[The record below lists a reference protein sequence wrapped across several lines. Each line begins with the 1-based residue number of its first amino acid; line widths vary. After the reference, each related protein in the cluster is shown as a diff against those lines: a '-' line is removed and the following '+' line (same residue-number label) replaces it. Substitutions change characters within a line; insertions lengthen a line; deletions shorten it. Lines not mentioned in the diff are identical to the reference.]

1 MRLAVLDYSPID
13 EGHTAVDALAA
24 STRLAKEAEAL
35 GYSRYWVSEHHGIP
49 GFAGVSPEVVM
60 AHLAANTSS
69 IRIGSGGV
77 MLPHYSSLKV
87 AENYRSLDALN
98 PGRIDLGFG
107 RAPGAD
113 PRVSAALNDEKAGT
127 LPYPAKVAD
136 LVGFLTGDHVPGSD
150 YAGIA
155 ASPIATTI
163 PIPWVLAASGTT
175 SALAGAFGLG
185 FTFAHFINASGRGVA
200 AARQYRESF
209 VPSAFLAKPA
219 VIVAV
224 FVAVGETEEEAAAL
238 SDAFHLWLT
247 TAETA
252 TPLDRVPSLEFAA
265 AHQWTDHQL
274 AVRERNAGR
283 LVSGTAAQVAEQLS
297 GLAELYDTDEVM
309 INPMVPEERNRRV
322 ALEGLAREFGLERVD
337 PGSHDRVWASANDPT
352 GRS

>member
-13 EGHTAVDALAA
+13 EGTTAVGALAA
-24 STRLAKEAEAL
+24 STRLAQQAERL

-60 AHLAANTSS
+60 AHLAANTSR

-77 MLPHYSSLKV
+77 MLPHYSSMKI

-113 PRVSAALNDEKAGT
+113 HRVTSALNDEKAGN
-127 LPYPAKVAD
+127 LPYPEKVAD
-136 LVGFLTGDHVPGSD
+136 LVGFLTGEHAPGSA
-150 YAGIA
+150 YVGMT
-155 ASPIATTI
+155 ASPWAETS
-163 PIPWVLAASGTT
+163 PVPWVLAASGST
-175 SALAGAFGLG
+175 SGIAGAHGLG
-185 FTFAHFINASGRGVA
+185 FTFAHFINASGRGA
-200 AARQYRESF
+200 AAAQQYRDAF
-209 VPSAFLAKPA
+209 VASTFLAEPA

-238 SDAFHLWLT
+238 ADAFHLWLT

-252 TPLDRVPSLEFAA
+252 APLNRIPSVGFAA
-265 AHQWTDHQL
+265 HHVWTANEL

-283 LVSGTAAQVAEQLS
+283 LISGTASQVAGKLRE
-297 GLAELYDTDEVM
+297 LAATYGTDEVM
-309 INPMVPEERNRRV
+309 VNPMVPEEGNRRA
-322 ALEGLAREFGLERVD
+322 ALAGLAREFAL
-337 PGSHDRVWASANDPT
+337 GST
-352 GRS
+352 GV